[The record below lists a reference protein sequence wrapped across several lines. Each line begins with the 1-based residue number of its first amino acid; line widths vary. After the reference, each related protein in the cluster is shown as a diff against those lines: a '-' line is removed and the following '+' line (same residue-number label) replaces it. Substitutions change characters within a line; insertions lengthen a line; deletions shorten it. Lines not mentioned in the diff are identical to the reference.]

1 MRIIE
6 NSNEFRDNIRFE
18 LYKILSFESNN
29 YTNNDTNNYVNIEM
43 NKVSQKDDS
52 LKDYNKT
59 LNSCQRMAYNLEVSI
74 YNYVIKES
82 NNLKVHKKWD
92 NPYFVELYVN
102 RLRSIYMNLK
112 SDKFKNDII
121 NKNIQIDKLAN
132 MNHHE
137 LNPERWKLSIE
148 KKIKRDT
155 LKYERKMEAA
165 TDTFTC
171 RKCKSK
177 ECNYYQM
184 QTRSAD
190 EPMTTFVS
198 CINCGNR
205 WKC

>member
-1 MRIIE
+1 MRTVE
-6 NSNEFRDNIRFE
+6 NQKEFRDNIRYE
-18 LYKILSFESNN
+18 LYKILSTNGEEQMNNIKTIKTTKTSKTSNTSN
-29 YTNNDTNNYVNIEM
+29 TSKALTSM
-43 NKVSQKDDS
+43 NSE
-52 LKDYNKT
+52 
-59 LNSCQRMAYNLEVSI
+59 QRLAHNLEISI
-74 YNYVIKES
+74 YNYVIKEAGDF
-82 NNLKVHKKWD
+82 KVHKKWN
-92 NPYFVELYVN
+92 NPYFVELYIN
-102 RLRSIYMNLK
+102 RLRSIYMNLRD
-112 SDKFKNDII
+112 DKFKVAIQ
-121 NKNIQIDKLAN
+121 NKMIDVEKLMH

-137 LNPERWKLSIE
+137 LNPERWKIPLE

>member
-1 MRIIE
+1 MRTIE
-6 NSNEFRDNIRFE
+6 NQKEFRDNIRYE
-18 LYKILSFESNN
+18 LYKILSINE
-29 YTNNDTNNYVNIEM
+29 YDNDDND
-43 NKVSQKDDS
+43 KSKK
-52 LKDYNKT
+52 LKT
-59 LNSCQRMAYNLEVSI
+59 LNSDQRIAYNLEVSI
-74 YNYVIKES
+74 YNYVIKEAT
-82 NNLKVHKKWD
+82 NLKVHKKWN
-92 NPYFVELYVN
+92 NPYFVELYIN
-102 RLRSIYMNLK
+102 RLRSMYMNLRNQN
-112 SDKFKNDII
+112 FKLDII
-121 NKNIQIDKLAN
+121 NKNISFDKL
-132 MNHHE
+132 MYLNHHE
-137 LNPERWKLSIE
+137 LNPERWKIPIE

-155 LKYERKMEAA
+155 LRYERKMEAA

>member
-1 MRIIE
+1 MRVIE
-6 NSNEFRDNIRFE
+6 NQQVFRDSIRNE
-18 LYKILSFESNN
+18 LYKILSDDDITNLEKFNLSN
-29 YTNNDTNNYVNIEM
+29 M
-43 NKVSQKDDS
+43 NSI
-52 LKDYNKT
+52 
-59 LNSCQRMAYNLEVSI
+59 QRIAYNLEISI

-82 NNLKVHKKWD
+82 TNLKVHKKWN
-92 NPYFVELYVN
+92 NPYFVELYIN

-112 SDKFKNDII
+112 NDKFKNDILEKTI
-121 NKNIQIDKLAN
+121 TMNKLAS

-137 LNPERWKLSIE
+137 LNPERWKISIE